1 MSCGCICSN
10 KIFSTTR
17 KTHGGQLLSRGFSAH
32 CVYYRVKGGAA
43 VTDSEIARLMKA
55 GDERGA
61 EELLRRFG
69 ALIRYVAAPILP
81 DERDREDCLSEVLMR
96 AWEGIGNYDEARGSL
111 RAWLTAIARN
121 TALNRLR
128 ASKPADPEDGPENTR
143 PGPEEELIRR
153 EELSELRRAISAL
166 KPAERQL
173 VYRKYYY
180 MQPISQIAAET
191 GLSLRAVEGR
201 LYRIR
206 KQLGRALGGER
217 NG

>member
-61 EELLRRFG
+61 EEMLRRFG
-69 ALIRYVAAPILP
+69 ALIR
-81 DERDREDCLSEVLMR
+81 
-96 AWEGIGNYDEARGSL
+96 
-111 RAWLTAIARN
+111 
-121 TALNRLR
+121 
-128 ASKPADPEDGPENTR
+128 
-143 PGPEEELIRR
+143 
-153 EELSELRRAISAL
+153 
-166 KPAERQL
+166 
-173 VYRKYYY
+173 

>member
-1 MSCGCICSN
+1 M
-10 KIFSTTR
+10 
-17 KTHGGQLLSRGFSAH
+17 
-32 CVYYRVKGGAA
+32 
-43 VTDSEIARLMKA
+43 TDSEIARLMKA

-128 ASKPADPEDGPENTR
+128 ASKPADPEGSPEN
-143 PGPEEELIRR
+143 
-153 EELSELRRAISAL
+153 
-166 KPAERQL
+166 
-173 VYRKYYY
+173 